1 MKVLVSVVQYYR
13 LSTCP
18 RIIVLGGL
26 NCVLFASVR
35 LIYFMKC
42 HISNIINQAAA

>member
-1 MKVLVSVVQYYR
+1 MKVLVSVAQYYR
-13 LSTCP
+13 LTSCP
-18 RIIVLGGL
+18 GIIVLGGL
-26 NCVLFASVR
+26 HCVLFASVH